1 MSHNKLKTF
10 RLIAA
15 LIIGIFTIEF
25 GIMFALDIFFP
36 RLPALINYLLDSFLL
51 IILAFPLISRFIF
64 SRMAVEIKQRKAA
77 EEELR
82 TAYDGLESK
91 IQERTKDL
99 TKANESLSNEIA
111 EHMRVKQEI
120 KRNLEAQAALNSL
133 LRLMLEDIS
142 LEEILKRTL
151 DTVFSLPWFI
161 VQPKGAIFLVE
172 DEPDV
177 LVMKAQKNLSEPI
190 QKLCSKVPFGKCLCG
205 KAALVKDIQFAD
217 RIDDRHQISYK
228 GINSHGHYCVPIL
241 LKDRV
246 LGVINLYLNENYV
259 RNKPDDIFLLAVAD
273 LLAGIIQAKR
283 FEEGQRKAQE
293 RLIQAGKM
301 DVVGRLA
308 GGVAHEVKNPLAI
321 VLMGTD
327 YLSGKISA
335 TDKNILS
342 TLSDMKAAIKRADDV
357 IKDLLDF
364 SRISELNIVAQDI
377 NSIIGNA
384 LILVKYQINSCHIEV
399 HKDLK
404 ENIPRVQVDRNKIEQ
419 VFVNIMLNSIQAMP
433 NGGTLTVKTYT
444 KKWIAHIND
453 IDPGRGDIFKAG
465 DTVVVAEIED
475 TGAGISKDNLNT
487 IFEPFFTTR
496 RDKGGTGLGLF
507 IVRNIVEMHKG
518 KIEIVNKKDSHGV
531 RATVTLKT

>member
-25 GIMFALDIFFP
+25 GIMFALNIFFP

-51 IILAFPLISRFIF
+51 IILAFPLIARFIF
-64 SRMAVEIKQRKAA
+64 SSMAAEIKQRKAA

-111 EHMRVKQEI
+111 EHRRVKQGI

-142 LEEILKRTL
+142 LEEILKKTL
-151 DTVFSLPWFI
+151 DTVFLLPWFI
-161 VQPKGAIFLVE
+161 VQPRGAIFLVE

-190 QKLCSKVPFGKCLCG
+190 RKLCSRVPFGKCLCG
-205 KAALVKDIQFAD
+205 KAALIKDIQFAD
-217 RIDDRHQISYK
+217 RIDSRHQIIYE
-228 GINSHGHYCVPIL
+228 GISSHGHYCVPIL

-259 RNKPDDIFLLAVAD
+259 RNKPDEVFLFAVAD

-335 TDKNILS
+335 TDKNVLS
-342 TLSDMKAAIKRADDV
+342 TLNDMKAAIRKADDV

-364 SRISELNIVAQDI
+364 SRISELNIITQDI
-377 NSIIGNA
+377 NSIIHSA
-384 LILVKYQINSCHIEV
+384 LLLVKYQINSHHIEV

-404 ENIPRVQVDRNKIEQ
+404 EDIPLVQVDRNKIEQ
-419 VFVNIMLNSIQAMP
+419 VFVNIILNSIQAMP
-433 NGGTLTVKTYT
+433 NGGTLTVRTYA
-444 KKWIAHIND
+444 KKLNEYTND
-453 IDPGRGDIFKAG
+453 IDPGVGDIFKGG
-465 DTVVVAEIED
+465 DTVVVAEVED

-507 IVRNIVEMHKG
+507 IVRNIVETHKG
-518 KIEIVNKKDSHGV
+518 TVEIINKKDSPGV
-531 RATVTLKT
+531 RAAITLKV